1 MKQIGKFDGQSI
13 WKKTPISAILS
24 ILLPMG
30 ISAPLTAQ
38 EEGVQILEELIVTAR
53 KTEESL
59 QDTPVAVTAFTAEDI
74 FNSGIQNIEDISR
87 QTPGFVFDTPFG
99 RQFDRPI
106 IRGQANILGASG
118 VSVFIDGVNVTQS
131 IRSLNFGDVE
141 RIEIIKGPQSALFG
155 RNTYSGAINI
165 TSRQPSNETKGD
177 VSLEVGEHGLVQ
189 VLGNVSGAIA
199 EDKLFY
205 SLAGRY
211 YEFDSEF
218 DQPDNLNPSVGNESS
233 NSLSATIKAA
243 LSENWNVTLRAS
255 YNEDD
260 DGHFPIGLLGF
271 DSLNVNVPGGTELGG
286 PQPFYRGVVETQ
298 DPNPSGSSQLSK
310 TLGEGGGIEREETF
324 FALNSE
330 YEFGSGYSLFATLG
344 YTKEEFK
351 DELDSDGQPGS
362 FATASVGGPFPLGPP
377 GAPFGVLLLPFDFT
391 TTDND
396 TQETQVAELRIDSP
410 QEASTRW
417 RLGGYY
423 FKNEAE
429 DRDLLGRFADGRFE
443 QAARDSFDRGGQEIA
458 AAIGQ
463 PFVVDLIPFS
473 YGPSNPALLETENVS
488 VFGSI
493 SHDFSDRLSAS
504 AEIRWA
510 KEEIDQF
517 FFNQD
522 ESMVTFSQNEEFTA
536 VTPRLTIDYQ
546 RTDDQLL
553 YGIIAQG
560 TKPGGFNSEAA
571 QDVGFGSF
579 EEEDSTTLELGS
591 KNVIADGRG
600 VLNATVFYSEIEG
613 YQLTENLAAL
623 GVTGTTGS
631 ATANL
636 GEVRIY
642 GLELETSFIPSSI
655 PGLELGG
662 SYAYTNAEFTEG
674 QENTQELVFGNSSLD
689 GQEIPRQAPHQLSF
703 YGDYSF
709 AASETMDGLFSLNGS
724 YLDSRFAQVQN
735 LAETGSSFELD
746 ARLTLKWAE
755 DKYSVSLWGKNL
767 TDEDAALGVLRFI
780 DALGVNSYTVAGQ
793 PIPSVFELGAAGQ
806 SRGFQYNNRNGRRF
820 GVTFRARF

>member
-1 MKQIGKFDGQSI
+1 MKNRLQNDITL
-13 WKKTPISAILS
+13 KKTSICMAISMMMPL
-24 ILLPMG
+24 G
-30 ISAPLTAQ
+30 ISTTVLAQ
-38 EEGVQILEELIVTAR
+38 EQEMRVLEELVVTAR

-59 QDTPVAVTAFTAEDI
+59 QETPVAVTAFTSDDI
-74 FNSGIQNIEDISR
+74 FDKGFQNIEDISR

-131 IRSLNFGDVE
+131 IRSLNFGDVD

-165 TSRQPSNETKGD
+165 TSRQPTNETKGG
-177 VSLEVGEHGLVQ
+177 VSIEAGEHGLVQ
-189 VLGNVSGAIA
+189 VLGNVSGAIV

-233 NSLSATIKAA
+233 NSFSGTIKAA
-243 LSENWNVTLRAS
+243 LTENWDVTIRAA

-271 DSLNVNVPGGTELGG
+271 DSLNVNVPGGENLGG
-286 PQPFYRGVVETQ
+286 VQPFYRGVVETQ
-298 DPNPSGSSQLSK
+298 DPNPSGSNQLSN
-310 TLGEGGGIEREETF
+310 TLGDGGGIEREETF
-324 FALNSE
+324 FSINSE
-330 YEFGSGYSLFATLG
+330 YEFGSGHSLFTTLG

-351 DELDSDGQPGS
+351 DELDSDGQPGA

-396 TQETQVAELRIDSP
+396 TEKTQVAEIRIDSP
-410 QEASTRW
+410 TDADTTW

-443 QAARDSFDRGGQEIA
+443 QAARDSFNRGAGEIA

-463 PFVVDLIPFS
+463 PFVVNLIPFS
-473 YGPSNPALLETENVS
+473 FGPTNPALLETENVS

-493 SHDFSDRLSAS
+493 SHKFNDKLSAS

-510 KEEIDQF
+510 KEELDQT

-522 ESMVTFSQNEEFTA
+522 ESMVTFTQSEEFTA
-536 VTPRLTIDYQ
+536 VTPRVTLDYQ
-546 RTDDQLL
+546 RSDGQLL
-553 YGIIAQG
+553 YGVIAQG

-579 EEEDSTTLELGS
+579 DEEESTTLEFGS

-600 VLNATVFYSEIEG
+600 IFNAAVFYSEIDG

-642 GLELETSFIPSSI
+642 GVELETSYIPESM
-655 PGLELGG
+655 PDLVVGG
-662 SYAYTNAEFTEG
+662 TYAYTNAEFTDG

-709 AASETMDGLFSLNGS
+709 APSETIDGTFSLNGS

-735 LAETGSSFELD
+735 LAESGSSFELD

-755 DKYSVSLWGKNL
+755 DKYSLSLWGKNL

-793 PIPSVFELGAAGQ
+793 PIPSVFNLSAAGQ